1 MRYLFLVI
9 LTCAFI
15 AISRADC
22 YEAIS
27 QGKDSVHYQIPSNE
41 TLGTNYSVEKS
52 SKVALKKLLEKM
64 GCSENHIY
72 KFLCKQIVKDQ
83 KDSFAC
89 YARSEVGYF
98 VTNRDYLGNINI
110 VFNRFD

>member
-9 LTCAFI
+9 LTCAFV

-27 QGKDSVHYQIPSNE
+27 QGKDSVHYQVPANE
-41 TLGTNYSVEKS
+41 TMGINYSLEKS
-52 SKVALKKLLEKM
+52 SKVALKNLLEKM
-64 GCSENHIY
+64 GCSENHIHN
-72 KFLCKQIVKDQ
+72 FLCKQIAKKQ
-83 KDSFAC
+83 KDSLIC

-98 VTNRDYLGNINI
+98 VMNRDYLGNINI